1 MIQSGG
7 ASTAEESSRSAP
19 APSRWTTRE
28 RELELETRTYARSA
42 PQLRNRL
49 IINDRGDIDGVEG
62 TQAATTMQGEQL
74 EMDSPGGSEGS
85 IGLDILSRIAGSRSD
100 TDEDGVGEQ
109 SQELL

>member
-1 MIQSGG
+1 M
-7 ASTAEESSRSAP
+7 
-19 APSRWTTRE
+19 
-28 RELELETRTYARSA
+28 
-42 PQLRNRL
+42 RNRL